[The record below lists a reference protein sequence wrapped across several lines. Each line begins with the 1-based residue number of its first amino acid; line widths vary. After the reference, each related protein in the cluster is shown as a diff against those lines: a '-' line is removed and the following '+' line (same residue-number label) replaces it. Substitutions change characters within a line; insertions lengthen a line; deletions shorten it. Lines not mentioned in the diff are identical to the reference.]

1 MAESREPTSEAFKV
15 STPEDGYRWLATET
29 VRAAFEDYVEW
40 LKKPDFENELT
51 VIRSKGDEIKNLYK
65 AAKDYEEWAKEES
78 PDDEEIKHFMSIVK
92 AEYREIFNV
101 LKENSP
107 FDLMPSDVEK
117 SYPYASTKRMK
128 GVKTLHGLV
137 RASYTVQRSYSAYL
151 TRASNANKHRKAY
164 GKHIEDFVNS
174 DQFALYTDGKLAPS
188 EFFKEARRQAN
199 EALG

>member
-1 MAESREPTSEAFKV
+1 MAESRDPTSEAFKV
-15 STPEDGYRWLATET
+15 NTPEDGYRWLATET
-29 VRAAFEDYVEW
+29 VRTAFEDYVEW
-40 LKKPDFENELT
+40 LKKPDFDGELS

-65 AAKDYEEWAKEES
+65 AAKDYEEWAKEER
-78 PDDEEIKHFMSIVK
+78 PDNEAVK
-92 AEYREIFNV
+92 GFINMVKSAYKDIFNV
-101 LKENSP
+101 LKENCP
-107 FDLMPSDVEK
+107 FMLMPSDVEK

-128 GVKTLHGLV
+128 GVRTLHGLV

-174 DQFALYTDGKLAPS
+174 DQFALYTGGKLAPS

-199 EALG
+199 ETLG

>member
-29 VRAAFEDYVEW
+29 VRTAFEEYVEW
-40 LKKPDFENELT
+40 LKKPDFDDELT

-78 PDDEEIKHFMSIVK
+78 PDEEEVKHFMSIVK

-174 DQFALYTDGKLAPS
+174 DQFSLYTDGKLAPS